1 MTNATIFLINATR
14 VKPVTH
20 VKNIL
25 IHVTNTS
32 FIKFR
37 PRNPQTQRST
47 QLTIIDK
54 IEKIDTLKNRPAS
67 YKKHT
72 YHRC

>member
-32 FIKFR
+32 FIKI
-37 PRNPQTQRST
+37 PPTQ
-47 QLTIIDK
+47 
-54 IEKIDTLKNRPAS
+54 PADPEI
-67 YKKHT
+67 HAT
-72 YHRC
+72 HDN